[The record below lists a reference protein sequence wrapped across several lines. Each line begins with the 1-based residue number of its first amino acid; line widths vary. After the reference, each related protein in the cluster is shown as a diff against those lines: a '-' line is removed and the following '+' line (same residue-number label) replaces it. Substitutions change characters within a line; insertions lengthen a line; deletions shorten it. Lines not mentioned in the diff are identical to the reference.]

1 MKEPTIIL
9 SYENDQYKILMSNS
23 KADSL
28 VNMNKESDNQTLI
41 LERPI
46 FRLVTNESIEEMG
59 LQGSDQDADE
69 NKYYK
74 SLLQLLDDKSNPI

>member
-1 MKEPTIIL
+1 M
-9 SYENDQYKILMSNS
+9 SYENDKYEILMSNS

-28 VNMNKESDNQTLI
+28 VNMNKECDNKTLI

-74 SLLQLLDDKSNPI
+74 SLLQLLEDKNSPI

>member
-9 SYENDQYKILMSNS
+9 SYENDKYKILMSNS

>member
-9 SYENDQYKILMSNS
+9 SYENEEYKLLMSNS

-28 VNMNKESDNQTLI
+28 VCMNNENDNKTFI

-46 FRLVTNESIEEMG
+46 FKLVTNESIEEMG

-74 SLLQLLDDKSNPI
+74 SLL

>member
-9 SYENDQYKILMSNS
+9 SYENDKYKILMSNS

-28 VNMNKESDNQTLI
+28 VNMNQESDNQTLI